1 MMKLSIII
9 PVLNEAEVIGPLIKS
24 LQTLRHRGHEVIV
37 VDGGSRVV
45 TREIAGLFVDQLI
58 HAPAGRAQ
66 QMNAGAQSA
75 VGHVLWFL
83 HAVSQFP
90 EEADELILSA
100 LGGAA
105 DSWGRFDIRL
115 SGRQKIFRL
124 LECMINL
131 RSRLSGI
138 ATGDQGI
145 FVSASLFNKTGGYP
159 VQPLME
165 DIALCKCLKKIQS
178 PVCIQEKL
186 VTSSRRWEQN
196 GVLSTILLMWRLR
209 AAYFFGV
216 PAEKLVGYYE

>member
-1 MMKLSIII
+1 MMKISIII
-9 PVLNEAEVIGPLIKS
+9 PVLNDAEVIAPLIKS

-37 VDGGSRVV
+37 VDGGSRDD
-45 TREIAGLFVDQLI
+45 TREIAALFVDQLI
-58 HAPAGRAQ
+58 DAPAGRAL

-75 VGHVLWFL
+75 DGHILWFL
-83 HAVSQFP
+83 HADSQLP
-90 EEADELILSA
+90 EQADELIFST

-105 DSWGRFDIRL
+105 EAWGRFDIRL

-124 LECMINL
+124 LEYMINL

-178 PVCIQEKL
+178 PVCIREKL

>member
-1 MMKLSIII
+1 MKLSIII
-9 PVLNEAEVIGPLIKS
+9 PVLNEAEVIAPLIKS
-24 LQTLRHRGHEVIV
+24 LQNLRHRGHEVIV
-37 VDGGSRVV
+37 VDGGSRDD

-58 HAPAGRAQ
+58 HAPAGRAL

-75 VGHVLWFL
+75 DGHILWFL
-83 HAVSQFP
+83 HADSKLP
-90 EEADELILSA
+90 EQADELIFST

-105 DSWGRFDIRL
+105 EAWGRFDIRL

-124 LECMINL
+124 LEYMINL

-159 VQPLME
+159 EQPLME
-165 DIALCKCLKKIQS
+165 DIALCKRLKKIQ
-178 PVCIQEKL
+178 PPLCIREKL

>member
-9 PVLNEAEVIGPLIKS
+9 PVLNDAEVIAPLIKS

-37 VDGGSRVV
+37 VDGGSRDD

-58 HAPAGRAQ
+58 HAPAGRAL

-75 VGHVLWFL
+75 DGHVLWFL
-83 HAVSQFP
+83 HADSQLP
-90 EEADELILSA
+90 EQADELIFST
-100 LGGAA
+100 LGGATEA
-105 DSWGRFDIRL
+105 WGRFDIRL

-124 LECMINL
+124 LEYMINL

-178 PVCIQEKL
+178 PVCIREKL

-209 AAYFFGV
+209 VAYFFGV